1 MPRPSVFVEVD
12 ELLQWVLSVPESLT
26 GVTRAATPDD
36 LAEMSASFD
45 ALESLLTESGSE
57 YGLDALSD
65 HLEHAV
71 RALLRDAR
79 SLPDLPFIGEPFGGQ
94 GGTD

>member
-1 MPRPSVFVEVD
+1 MPRQYVFVEVD
-12 ELLQWVLSVPESLT
+12 ELLQWVLRVPESIT
-26 GVTRAATPDD
+26 GMTRAATPEDIEE
-36 LAEMSASFD
+36 LSASFD
-45 ALESLLTESGSE
+45 ALHRALAEPAPGCD
-57 YGLDALSD
+57 LDALT
-65 HLEHAV
+65 HHVGHTV